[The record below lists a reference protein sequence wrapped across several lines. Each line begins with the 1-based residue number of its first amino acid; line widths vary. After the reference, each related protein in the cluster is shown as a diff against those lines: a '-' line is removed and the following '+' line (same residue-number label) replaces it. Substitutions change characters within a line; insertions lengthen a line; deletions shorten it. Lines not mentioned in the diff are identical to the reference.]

1 MDAHIK
7 RVYVPMTEACF
18 YILLCLQ
25 RPAHGYGI
33 VQQVRRLTGGELTLA
48 PGTLY
53 GVLTKAEADGLI
65 RFVRLEE
72 TRKLYQLTP
81 LGQELLALEK
91 RRIQRLYQ
99 SLQQAQGPLED
110 VPGG

>member
-1 MDAHIK
+1 MNAHIR
-7 RVYVPMTEACF
+7 RVYIPMTEACF

-25 RPAHGYGI
+25 EPAHGYGI

-53 GVLTKAEADGLI
+53 GVLSKAEADGLI
-65 RFVRLEE
+65 RFVREEE
-72 TRKLYQLTP
+72 TRKLYRLTP

-91 RRIQRLYQ
+91 KRIRRLYQ
-99 SLQQAQGPLED
+99 SLQQEETD
-110 VPGG
+110 ND